1 MKTFGVA
8 TLFLTLI
15 LLISPLVV
23 INVARA
29 QSPQPYYSVEP
40 VATSPLTDVN
50 SSVNGLETP
59 ATPSPVGQNFTVE
72 IHLIG
77 AIATVA
83 NVSGVEVHFYFG
95 NILTY
100 AVPTGF
106 TDALGTTGGVLTGP
120 QTKLLYGISAG
131 FYDNASNSISD
142 PPYTGATYYEVAAA
156 ATGKPWN
163 GADGLVA
170 TITFQIIKQ
179 PLGSNGET
187 TVNRPLACDFT
198 DLTDPLASSISHDVV
213 QGTLTIDATA
223 APPGAQYTLKVNV
236 VGNGTVTEN
245 PSNATYASG
254 TIVSLT
260 ATASSGWSFSVWTGD
275 VTGTQNPVNVTMNG
289 NKTVTATFT
298 QLGVYYN
305 LTVKVVGNGTVTQS
319 PLNATYVSG
328 TVVTLT
334 AVAGFNWTFASWTG
348 DLSGTQNPV
357 NVTMDGNKNI
367 TATFVQGLQYY
378 SLTINIAFVTNYTSY
393 VQSGKLVENA
403 SVTTNLA
410 ASSYPAGTVV
420 NLTEVP
426 GLNWTFWGWSGDL
439 TGKQNLTNVTMNANK
454 NVTATFGLI
463 WDLSHDGIVSLADL
477 NVLANAWYATP
488 NSPNWNPQCDF
499 AAPFGII
506 NLTDL
511 VTLAINY
518 SWLRA

>member
-1 MKTFGVA
+1 MKTFEVV

-15 LLISPLVV
+15 LLVSPLVV
-23 INVARA
+23 MKVARA
-29 QSPQPYYSVEP
+29 QNQVYLSMEP
-40 VATSPLTDVN
+40 VAIPPLTDTN

-77 AIATVA
+77 ATVTA
-83 NVSGVEVHFYFG
+83 GNVSGVEVHLFFG

-100 AVPTGF
+100 AVPTGYVN
-106 TDALGTTGGVLTGP
+106 ALGTTGGVLTGP
-120 QTKLLYGISAG
+120 PNKLLYGISAG
-131 FYDNASNSISD
+131 FYDTSGNSISD
-142 PPYTGATYYEVAAA
+142 YPYTGATYYEVAAA
-156 ATGKPWN
+156 ATGTPWN

-170 TITFQIIKQ
+170 NVTFQIIKQ
-179 PLGSNGET
+179 PQGSNGET
-187 TVNRPLACDFT
+187 TVNLPLACDFT
-198 DLTDPLASSISHDVV
+198 DVTDPLATSIPHDVV

-236 VGNGTVTEN
+236 IGNGTVTAN

-254 TIVSLT
+254 TVVSLT
-260 ATASSGWSFSVWTGD
+260 AAPSASWSFSGWSGD
-275 VTGTQNPVNVTMNG
+275 VTGAQNPVNVTMNG

-298 QLGVYYN
+298 QPGVYYN
-305 LTVKVVGNGTVTQS
+305 LTVNIVGNGTVTQS
-319 PLNATYVSG
+319 PLNTTYVSG
-328 TVVTLT
+328 TIVTLT
-334 AVAGFNWTFASWTG
+334 AVASFNWTFSGWTG
-348 DLSGTQNPV
+348 DLSGAQNPA
-357 NVTMDGNKNI
+357 NVTMNGNKNI

-378 SLTINIAFVTNYTSY
+378 SLTINIVFVTNYTSY

-403 SVTTNLA
+403 SVSANLVA
-410 ASSYPAGTVV
+410 LSYPSGTVV

-439 TGKQNLTNVTMNANK
+439 TGTGNMTNVAMNGNK
-454 NVTATFGLI
+454 TATATFGLI
-463 WDLSHDGIVSLADL
+463 WDLNHDGIVSLADL

-488 NSPNWNPQCDF
+488 TSSNWNPQCDF
-499 AAPFGII
+499 AAPLGKI